1 VWARPGRAHI
11 DVQKRAG
18 LSMAGG
24 SEKITTG
31 EYISHHLQNLTFG
44 QHPDGTWGFA
54 HSAAEAQAMG
64 FWAFHVDT
72 LFWALLLGLIFYGL
86 FRNVARKAN
95 SGVPTRFQAAI
106 ESIVEFVDTS
116 VRESFHGT
124 SRLIAPLALTLFV
137 WIFLMNFMDLVPVDW
152 LPWVASKA
160 GISHQK
166 VVPTT
171 DVNATLGMA
180 ITVFVLIIVFSIRF
194 KGVGGFISELVMN
207 PLNPKDLGMP
217 KIFWPFVM
225 AFNFILE
232 LVSLLAKP
240 VSLGLRLF
248 GNLYAGELI
257 FILIALIFTAGSAW
271 FAAGLSSIFGE
282 HIPAWFWISASVAIA
297 ATLWLNLKDKLSTKA
312 TLWLLL
318 AEMLLVGGL
327 AFLGGQLMH
336 FGWAVFHLLVIT
348 LQAFIFMML
357 TIVYLSMAS
366 EHH

>member
-1 VWARPGRAHI
+1 
-11 DVQKRAG
+11 
-18 LSMAGG
+18 MAGG
-24 SEKITTG
+24 SEKLTTG
-31 EYISHHLQNLTFG
+31 EYITHHLQNLTFG
-44 QHPDGTWGFA
+44 KHPEQGWSFA
-54 HSAAEAQAMG
+54 HSAADAQAMG

-72 LFWALLLGLIFYGL
+72 LFWALVLGLTFFFL
-86 FRNVARKAN
+86 FRRVAQAAN
-95 SGVPTRFQAAI
+95 SGVPSRFQAFV
-106 ESIVEFVDTS
+106 ESVVEFVDNS
-116 VRESFHGT
+116 VRETFHGT

-137 WIFLMNFMDLVPVDW
+137 WIFFMNFMDLIPVDW

-171 DVNATLGMA
+171 DVNATMGMS
-180 ITVFVLIIVFSIRF
+180 ITVFVLIIVYSIRF
-194 KGVGGFISELVMN
+194 KGVGGFVGELVMN
-207 PLNPKDLGMP
+207 PLNPKELNMP
-217 KIFWPFVM
+217 KLVWPVIM
-225 AFNFILE
+225 AFNLLLE

-240 VSLGLRLF
+240 ISLGLRLF
-248 GNLYAGELI
+248 GNLYAGELN
-257 FILIALIFTAGSAW
+257 FILIALVLTAGSAGL
-271 FAAGLSSIFGE
+271 AAGLSGLFGD
-282 HIPAWFWISASVAIA
+282 HVPGWFWVAATVAVA
-297 ATLWLNLKDKLSTKA
+297 ATLWLNLKGRLAMKA

-336 FGWAVFHLLVIT
+336 FGWAVFHLIVIT

>member
-1 VWARPGRAHI
+1 
-11 DVQKRAG
+11 
-18 LSMAGG
+18 MAGG
-24 SEKITTG
+24 SKQVTHG
-31 EYISHHLQNLTFG
+31 DYIQHHLQNLTYG

-54 HSAAEAQAMG
+54 HTAAEAKAMG
-64 FWAFHVDT
+64 FWAVHVDT
-72 LFWALLLGLIFYGL
+72 LFWSLLLGFVFFFL
-86 FRNVARKAN
+86 FRSVARKAN
-95 SGVPTRFQAAI
+95 SGVPSRFQAGI
-106 ESIVEFVDTS
+106 ETIVEFVDNS

-137 WIFLMNFMDLVPVDW
+137 WIFFMNFMDLIPVDW
-152 LPWVASKA
+152 LPWVATNA
-160 GISHQK
+160 GLHFQK

-180 ITVFVLIIVFSIRF
+180 IAVFVLIIVYSIRF
-194 KGVGGFISELVMN
+194 KGVGGFVSELVMN

-217 KIFWPFVM
+217 KFLWPFVM
-225 AFNFILE
+225 AFNLILE

-257 FILIALIFTAGSAW
+257 FILIALVFTAGSGAV
-271 FAAGLSSIFGE
+271 ASGLSSVFGE
-282 HIPAWFWISASVAIA
+282 HIPGWFWVVATASVF
-297 ATLWLNLKDKLSTKA
+297 ATLWLNLKGKLNNRK

-318 AEMLLVGGL
+318 VEMLLIGGL

-336 FGWAVFHLLVIT
+336 FGWAVFHILVIT

>member
-1 VWARPGRAHI
+1 
-11 DVQKRAG
+11 
-18 LSMAGG
+18 MAGG
-24 SEKITTG
+24 SEKITSG

-44 QHPDGTWGFA
+44 NHPEHGWGLA
-54 HSAAEAQAMG
+54 HSAQEAKEMG

-72 LFWALLLGLIFYGL
+72 LFWALLLGLTFFFL
-86 FRNVARKAN
+86 FRSVAKQAN
-95 SGVPTRFQAAI
+95 SGVPSRFQAFV
-106 ESIVEFVDTS
+106 ETIVEFVDSS
-116 VRESFHGT
+116 VRETFHGT
-124 SRLIAPLALTLFV
+124 SRLIAPLALKLFV
-137 WIFLMNFMDLVPVDW
+137 WIFFMNFMDLIPVDW
-152 LPWVASKA
+152 LPWVAGKA
-160 GISHQK
+160 GVHYQK

-171 DVNATLGMA
+171 DVNATMGMSL
-180 ITVFVLIIVFSIRF
+180 TVFVLIIIYSLRF
-194 KGVGGFISELVMN
+194 KGVTGFLGELVMN
-207 PLNPKDLGMP
+207 PLNPRQLGMP
-217 KIFWPFVM
+217 KVVWPLVM
-225 AFNFILE
+225 AFNLLLE

-257 FILIALIFTAGSAW
+257 FILIALIFTAGSGFVAT
-271 FAAGLSSIFGE
+271 GLSSVFGE
-282 HIPAWFWISASVAIA
+282 HIPAWFWIAATVAVF
-297 ATLWLNLKDKLSTKA
+297 ATLWLNLKGKLDTKK

-336 FGWAVFHLLVIT
+336 FGWAAFHLIIIT

>member
-1 VWARPGRAHI
+1 
-11 DVQKRAG
+11 
-18 LSMAGG
+18 MAGG
-24 SEKITTG
+24 SENITPG
-31 EYISHHLQNLTFG
+31 DYITHHLQNLTFG
-44 QHPDGTWGFA
+44 NHPEHGWSFA
-54 HSAAEAQAMG
+54 HSAADAQAMG

-72 LFWALLLGLIFYGL
+72 MFWSLLLGLGFFFM
-86 FRNVARKAN
+86 FRSVARKAN
-95 SGVPTRFQAAI
+95 SGVPSRFQAFI
-106 ESIVEFVDTS
+106 ESIVEFVDNS
-116 VRESFHGT
+116 VRETFHGT

-137 WIFLMNFMDLVPVDW
+137 WIFFMNFMDLIPVDW
-152 LPWVASKA
+152 LPWMASQA
-160 GISHQK
+160 GVHYQK

-171 DVNATLGMA
+171 DVNATLGMS
-180 ITVFVLIIVFSIRF
+180 ITVFVMIIIYSLRF
-194 KGVGGFISELVMN
+194 KGVGGFIGELVMN
-207 PLNPKDLGMP
+207 PLNPKELGMP
-217 KIFWPFVM
+217 KIVWPLVM
-225 AFNFILE
+225 AFNLVLE

-257 FILIALIFTAGSAW
+257 FILIALIFTAGSG
-271 FAAGLSSIFGE
+271 FIAAGLSSVFGE
-282 HIPAWFWISASVAIA
+282 HIPAWFWVTATAAVV
-297 ATLWLNLKDKLSTKA
+297 ATLWLNLVGKLDMKK

-336 FGWAVFHLLVIT
+336 FGWAVFHLIVIT